1 MTEPSQDLEQITLE
15 AELIDEDAEREIAE
29 AVRGRQ
35 AIARKY
41 VRWVRRRKPDA
52 TPAEIIKAL
61 ERQYV
66 TAISVAGGIV
76 TAGGIAV
83 SFIPGGGAA
92 TTGVKAG
99 VKAAAIGLAK
109 TAAAANLL
117 PAADE
122 QLQFEITA
130 MFGLALA
137 DIHGLTYDQDQ
148 AKALVYGLSN
158 SRVSQAQ
165 ITSFATDL
173 AKASPPSAVDM
184 GQRIADGRGDW
195 SHWASTLAGSLP
207 GDGAKS
213 LVQSIQGGKL
223 EDLRGRLGKRGQT
236 AVELSAGAVLSSA
249 SRFVFGREVVVAA
262 QGAFPPA
269 PDAFPDHLAVEVKE
283 KPDKGDEP
291 SRALLALE
299 SAAQATGGWVG
310 GAATAVGSGVT
321 TAASTVSRPFRSVD
335 LDGDG
340 IPDEPQAL
348 TAAKGVLGGAKH
360 LGAGLAGLVRPKKLG
375 RHDAGGENG

>member
-1 MTEPSQDLEQITLE
+1 
-15 AELIDEDAEREIAE
+15 
-29 AVRGRQ
+29 V
-35 AIARKY
+35 
-41 VRWVRRRKPDA
+41 
-52 TPAEIIKAL
+52 
-61 ERQYV
+61 
-66 TAISVAGGIV
+66 
-76 TAGGIAV
+76 
-83 SFIPGGGAA
+83 
-92 TTGVKAG
+92 
-99 VKAAAIGLAK
+99 
-109 TAAAANLL
+109 
-117 PAADE
+117 
-122 QLQFEITA
+122 FEITA

-137 DIHGLTYDQDQ
+137 DIHGMTYDQDQ

-173 AKASPPSAVDM
+173 AKASPSSAVDM

-213 LVQSIQGGKL
+213 LMQSIQGGKL

-236 AVELSAGAVLSSA
+236 AVELSVGGVLSSA

-269 PDAFPDHLAVEVKE
+269 PEAFPDHLFVEVTE
-283 KPDKGDEP
+283 NPDKGDEP
-291 SRALLALE
+291 DRAVLALE
-299 SAAQATGGWVG
+299 SAAQTIAGWVG
-310 GAATAVGSGVT
+310 GAATAVGSGVSE
-321 TAASTVSRPFRSVD
+321 AASTVARSFRSVD

-348 TAAKGVLGGAKH
+348 TAAKGVLDGAAH
-360 LGAGLAGLVRPKKLG
+360 LGTGLAGLMRPKKRG
-375 RHDAGGENG
+375 RDDAGDEDD